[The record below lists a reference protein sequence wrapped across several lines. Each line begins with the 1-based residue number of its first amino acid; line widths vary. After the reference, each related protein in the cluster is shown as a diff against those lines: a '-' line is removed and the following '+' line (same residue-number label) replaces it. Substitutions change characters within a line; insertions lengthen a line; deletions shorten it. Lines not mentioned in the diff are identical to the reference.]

1 MKVEKLLSKV
11 DQSPKRSMIDV
22 LRPSMRALI
31 KDGLSKH
38 SDVDVKVAVA
48 SCISEITRITAPD
61 APYDDNQMR
70 LTSPA
75 DLAKRASIL
84 ETASKVRSC
93 FIMLD
98 LECDALIVEMFEHFL
113 KSVGDYHLDS
123 VFPSMG
129 SILVLVIEESE
140 EIPVEMLKPLL
151 AHVKKDNTDVLPVA
165 RNLSERV
172 LVKSAERLKPYLL
185 PAVTALGES
194 LDTYT
199 KVVTAVCKGTTATN
213 ENNHENTSGLQ
224 VV

>member
-11 DQSPKRSMIDV
+11 DLSPKRSMIDT
-22 LRPSMRALI
+22 LRPSLKALI

-48 SCISEITRITAPD
+48 SCISEITRITAD

-70 LTSPA
+70 GLA
-75 DLAKRASIL
+75 DQSSRSYAKRASIL

-93 FIMLD
+93 VIMLD
-98 LECDALIVEMFEHFL
+98 LECDALIVEMFERFL
-113 KSVGDYHLDS
+113 KSVRDYHLDS

-129 SILVLVIEESE
+129 SIMVLVIEESE
-140 EIPVEMLKPLL
+140 ELPVEMFKPLL
-151 AHVKKDNTDVLPVA
+151 ARVKKDNTDVLPVA

-185 PAVTALGES
+185 PVVTALGES

-199 KVVTAVCKGTTATN
+199 KVVSAVCKGTTATN
-213 ENNHENTSGLQ
+213 
-224 VV
+224 

>member
-1 MKVEKLLSKV
+1 MFDKVEKLLSKV
-11 DQSPKRSMIDV
+11 DRSPKRSIIDA

-48 SCISEITRITAPD
+48 SCISKITRIIAPD

-70 LTSPA
+70 SSRSY
-75 DLAKRASIL
+75 AKRASLL

-93 FIMLD
+93 VIMLD

-113 KSVGDYHLDS
+113 KSVRDYHLDF

-129 SILVLVIEESE
+129 SIMVLVIEESE

-151 AHVKKDNTDVLPVA
+151 ARVKKDNTV
-165 RNLSERV
+165 R
-172 LVKSAERLKPYLL
+172 AERLKPYLL

-194 LDTYT
+194 LETYT
-199 KVVTAVCKGTTATN
+199 KVVTAECKGTTATN
-213 ENNHENTSGLQ
+213 ENNDENTSGLQ
-224 VV
+224 EV

>member
-1 MKVEKLLSKV
+1 
-11 DQSPKRSMIDV
+11 
-22 LRPSMRALI
+22 
-31 KDGLSKH
+31 
-38 SDVDVKVAVA
+38 
-48 SCISEITRITAPD
+48 
-61 APYDDNQMR
+61 
-70 LTSPA
+70 
-75 DLAKRASIL
+75 
-84 ETASKVRSC
+84 
-93 FIMLD
+93 
-98 LECDALIVEMFEHFL
+98 
-113 KSVGDYHLDS
+113 
-123 VFPSMG
+123 MG
-129 SILVLVIEESE
+129 SIMVLVIEESE

-224 VV
+224 ERRNAYKAIVSGDK

>member
-11 DQSPKRSMIDV
+11 DRSPKRSMIDA

-48 SCISEITRITAPD
+48 SCISEITRITAPG

-70 LTSPA
+70 DVFKLIVSTFEGLA
-75 DLAKRASIL
+75 DQSSRSYAKRASIL

-93 FIMLD
+93 VIMLD
-98 LECDALIVEMFEHFL
+98 LECDAL
-113 KSVGDYHLDS
+113 KSVRDYHLDS

-129 SILVLVIEESE
+129 SIMVLVIEESE

-151 AHVKKDNTDVLPVA
+151 AHVKKDNTDVLPIA
-165 RNLSERV
+165 
-172 LVKSAERLKPYLL
+172 
-185 PAVTALGES
+185 
-194 LDTYT
+194 
-199 KVVTAVCKGTTATN
+199 
-213 ENNHENTSGLQ
+213 
-224 VV
+224 

>member
-11 DQSPKRSMIDV
+11 DRSPKRSMIDA

-48 SCISEITRITAPD
+48 SCISEITRITAPG

-70 LTSPA
+70 GLA
-75 DLAKRASIL
+75 DQSSRSYAKRASIL

-93 FIMLD
+93 VIMLD
-98 LECDALIVEMFEHFL
+98 LECDAL
-113 KSVGDYHLDS
+113 KSVRDYHLDS

-129 SILVLVIEESE
+129 SIMVLVIEESE

-151 AHVKKDNTDVLPVA
+151 AHVKKDNTDVLPIA
-165 RNLSERV
+165 
-172 LVKSAERLKPYLL
+172 
-185 PAVTALGES
+185 
-194 LDTYT
+194 
-199 KVVTAVCKGTTATN
+199 
-213 ENNHENTSGLQ
+213 
-224 VV
+224 

>member
-11 DQSPKRSMIDV
+11 DRSPKRSMIDA

-48 SCISEITRITAPD
+48 SCISEITRITAPG

-70 LTSPA
+70 LIVSTFEGLA
-75 DLAKRASIL
+75 DQSSRSYAKRASIL

-93 FIMLD
+93 VIMLD
-98 LECDALIVEMFEHFL
+98 LECDAL
-113 KSVGDYHLDS
+113 KSVRDYHLDS

-129 SILVLVIEESE
+129 SIMVLVIEESE

-151 AHVKKDNTDVLPVA
+151 AHVKKDNTV
-165 RNLSERV
+165 R
-172 LVKSAERLKPYLL
+172 
-185 PAVTALGES
+185 
-194 LDTYT
+194 
-199 KVVTAVCKGTTATN
+199 
-213 ENNHENTSGLQ
+213 GLRHLY
-224 VV
+224 

>member
-11 DQSPKRSMIDV
+11 DRSPKRSMIDA

-48 SCISEITRITAPD
+48 SCISEITRITAPG

-70 LTSPA
+70 LIVSTFEGLA
-75 DLAKRASIL
+75 DQSSRSYAKRASIL

-93 FIMLD
+93 VIMLD
-98 LECDALIVEMFEHFL
+98 LECDAL
-113 KSVGDYHLDS
+113 KSVRDYHLDS

-129 SILVLVIEESE
+129 SIMVLVIEESE

-151 AHVKKDNTDVLPVA
+151 AHVKKDNTDVLPIA
-165 RNLSERV
+165 
-172 LVKSAERLKPYLL
+172 
-185 PAVTALGES
+185 
-194 LDTYT
+194 
-199 KVVTAVCKGTTATN
+199 
-213 ENNHENTSGLQ
+213 
-224 VV
+224 